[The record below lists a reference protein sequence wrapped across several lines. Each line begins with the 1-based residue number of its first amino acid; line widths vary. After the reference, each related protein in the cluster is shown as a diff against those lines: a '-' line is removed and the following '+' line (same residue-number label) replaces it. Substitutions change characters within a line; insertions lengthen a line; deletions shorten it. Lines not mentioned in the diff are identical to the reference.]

1 MNLIELVLLSFKDKS
16 RFFDIIRSEPMSHIL
31 AYMGVL
37 YIWYAVISIP
47 FLVMKRFF
55 FGFSQI
61 PLSDY
66 LLLLPVSFALVF
78 VFWVFALLIWSG
90 ILHAFVSMWGGEGK
104 YMTTLRCV
112 VYGFTPLFVL
122 GPVLYYA
129 LLLGAWAYIPL
140 LILYVYT
147 LYVIIDGLSLLHSVR
162 FPVALAAY
170 AIPFISICIWAVYS
184 LWRQGV
190 FGV

>member
-1 MNLIELVLLSFKDKS
+1 MNLIELILLSFRDKT
-16 RFFDIIRSEPMSHIL
+16 RFFEVVRSEPLSHIL

-37 YIWYAVISIP
+37 YVWYAVIAAP
-47 FLVMKRFF
+47 FLIMKRFV

-61 PLSDY
+61 PLSEYLY
-66 LLLLPVSFALVF
+66 LLPISFALVF
-78 VFWVFALLIWSG
+78 VFWIFALLIWSS
-90 ILHAFVSMWGGEGK
+90 ILHAFVSMWGGQGR

-122 GPVLYYA
+122 GPLLYYA
-129 LLLGAWAYIPL
+129 LLLGPWAYIPVI
-140 LILYVYT
+140 ILYIYT
-147 LYVIIDGLSLLHSVR
+147 LYVIIDGLSILHSVG

-170 AIPFISICIWAVYS
+170 AIPFISVCVWVAYS
-184 LWRQGV
+184 VWRQGV